1 MAGMNHDMKPAPAP
15 IATTIPQRV
24 PAPPAQP
31 TVLTGWDVP
40 LVTTGAGM
48 AGWPGMAGMNHDMKN
63 TPAPTPMP
71 APPSSA
77 PEPVPVLEAEPLPQ
91 FLVSNN
97 IAPVVTPIM
106 ITVTREAP
114 PAHLE
119 KLVPQVPW
127 EKKGGDAFDDDWK

>member
-114 PAHLE
+114 PVNLGT
-119 KLVPQVPW
+119 LVPQVPR
-127 EKKGGDAFDDDWK
+127 EKKAGDAFDDDWK